1 MGAVI
6 RRRGGSWRHGRL
18 HVMDI
23 AQEFGVPCLC
33 NIHDV
38 QLAMEFCNKIIGL
51 QDGVK
56 MFDGP
61 VAQMDQSKLDEIYA
75 MEVL

>member
-1 MGAVI
+1 
-6 RRRGGSWRHGRL
+6 
-18 HVMDI
+18 
-23 AQEFGVPCLC
+23 
-33 NIHDV
+33 
-38 QLAMEFCNKIIGL
+38 MEFCNKIIGL

-61 VAQMDQSKLDEIYA
+61 TTQMDQSKLDEIYA